1 MLQLSPE
8 VPRLGPPKFWASG
21 NSNKARPM
29 TPGRG
34 CRWQGRTNLGTGH
47 EWGWWLQ
54 ICPMLEQ
61 PGNMGTGTLVLP

>member
-21 NSNKARPM
+21 NSNEARPM

-47 EWGWWLQ
+47 EWGWWLR

-61 PGNMGTGTLVLP
+61 PSNTGTGTLVLP